1 MAEPTPFEVIMDRDA
16 HVTGQIATGYLLG
29 VRALG
34 VDTMLMAPTADEV
47 TRMAHTIAATLG
59 GAVFGAEPRHAAML
73 GYAQLDF
80 GVDVTE
86 VSLEDWGRATTPV
99 TPSPGT

>member
-16 HVTGQIATGYLLG
+16 HVTGQITTGYLLG

-34 VDTMLMAPTADEV
+34 IDTLLMAPSADEV

-59 GAVFGAEPRHAAML
+59 GAVFGAEPRHAVML

-86 VSLEDWGRATTPV
+86 ASLEDWDRAKMPVSPSAGR
-99 TPSPGT
+99 